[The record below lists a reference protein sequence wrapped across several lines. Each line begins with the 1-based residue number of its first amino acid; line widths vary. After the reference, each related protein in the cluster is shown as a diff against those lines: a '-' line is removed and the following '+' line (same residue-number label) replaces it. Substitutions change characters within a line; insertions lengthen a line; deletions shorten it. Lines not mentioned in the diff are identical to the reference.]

1 MVPTEDG
8 AGDRRQG
15 RLLQMLHF
23 RAGGGGGLITCF
35 PALLNCFIF
44 SLYIFVFWFWPV
56 YFCFLL
62 L

>member
-23 RAGGGGGLITCF
+23 RAGGGGGAHYLFSC
-35 PALLNCFIF
+35 PAQLLHI
-44 SLYIFVFWFWPV
+44 
-56 YFCFLL
+56 
-62 L
+62 